1 MVTKKQTSIE
11 KHSFKISVGV
21 AITVII
27 FLLVMS
33 FNFAT
38 WKADMNADHKEFDDR
53 INHVSNGFYSNQE
66 SILALQAIDS
76 DRDVDIALINAKLA
90 NIEALLLEIK
100 QDIKDQSN

>member
-38 WKADMNADHKEFDDR
+38 WKAEMQADHEIMTDR
-53 INHVSNGFYSNQE
+53 IDHISDGFYANQE
-66 SILALQAIDS
+66 AIKSLEAVDSSRAVELAT
-76 DRDVDIALINAKLA
+76 INAKLA
-90 NIEALLLEIK
+90 NIESLLIEIK
-100 QDIKDQSN
+100 ADLKEGN